1 MKCRL
6 VDFLVEEER
15 MTTWLEKRN
24 IETDVEFK
32 NYTKEITTTPRKR
45 TEQSIRSAGRA
56 GLAGI
61 ALAQVAIRIFTES
74 DFPILEIVL
83 IISLIDFL
91 LASRGGRSVFEPI
104 VSIYGYIKDRKK
116 QELYPCQD
124 CLIVSTCIDFC
135 NKVDKDLTT
144 IVSRF
149 DKEERCIDCGN
160 ETCNLIF
167 HTTLTS
173 AGMNTGDMNLGQTGP
188 DMVECARCGH
198 LFYFDKFAVQRMQ
211 HFSDYLRGM

>member
-1 MKCRL
+1 
-6 VDFLVEEER
+6 
-15 MTTWLEKRN
+15 MTTWLEKRTL
-24 IETDVEFK
+24 EKDVEFK
-32 NYTKEITTTPRKR
+32 NYTKEIITTPRKTAER
-45 TEQSIRSAGRA
+45 TIRNAGRA

-61 ALAQVAIRIFTES
+61 ALAQVGIRTFTES

-83 IISLIDFL
+83 VISLIDFL
-91 LASRGGRSVFEPI
+91 LASRGRSVFEPI
-104 VSIYGYIKDRKK
+104 VLIYGYIKDRKK
-116 QELYPCQD
+116 EELYPCQD
-124 CLIVSTCIDFC
+124 CLIISTCIDFC
-135 NKVDKDLTT
+135 NKVDNDLA
-144 IVSRF
+144 IIISRF

-167 HTTLTS
+167 HATMTS
-173 AGMNTGDMNLGQTGP
+173 AEMNTGDINLGQTGP